1 MPRCATGEAWQEIM
15 LACLPDKKCDPES
28 EPANST
34 EADHSCG
41 SSFAVFYFISFYML
55 CAFLV
60 SPPQQPKPALCQTEP
75 LPPQA
80 SALHSRR
87 MISKRGNRAMGSFPA
102 APVTTA
108 PWSLP
113 FLPPSSSGG
122 CSASNPN
129 HLCTAK
135 ERSSPLPLNEKTK
148 LACCGLC

>member
-60 SPPQQPKPALCQTEP
+60 SAPQQPKPALGQAEP
-75 LPPQA
+75 LPPQT
-80 SALHSRR
+80 SALHGRR
-87 MISKRGNRAMGSFPA
+87 MISKWGNLPMGYFLA
-102 APVTTA
+102 TL

-113 FLPPSSSGG
+113 LLPPSSSGG
-122 CSASNPN
+122 HSASNPN
-129 HLCTAK
+129 PLCTAK
-135 ERSSPLPLNEKTK
+135 ERSSSLPLNEKTK